1 MGACLF
7 FFLGMS
13 LFIQYDVHCFEN
25 KIGSLYKKNSTISFI
40 VLFKNHV
47 NSILR
52 AFANRWANCLQSLT
66 IFTKFEPSPYHN
78 VIMYWEESVQRHLSG
93 IYINKKNP
101 FKFKWHN
108 KFIFFLHSKFWF
120 HKAANRHL
128 KHGWNKMCSY
138 IWLSINHWKCSLE

>member
-1 MGACLF
+1 MLF
-7 FFLGMS
+7 YHFILFGGWVHAFFSSWECS
-13 LFIQYDVHCFEN
+13 LFIQYNVHCFDN

-108 KFIFFLHSKFWF
+108 KFIFFYTRNFGFIKLQ
-120 HKAANRHL
+120 
-128 KHGWNKMCSY
+128 
-138 IWLSINHWKCSLE
+138 IDI